1 MTKNE
6 KTILV
11 AWDFSEYAKHALS
24 HALFYSAQTGFD
36 VYLLHI
42 VKNQSL
48 VEESQVAL
56 QKSAL
61 EIWEQEG
68 EKVQTIVKVNN
79 MSDGFKEAA
88 HELNSLMI
96 FSGISGFKG
105 QQPFIGPYVMN
116 AITGSIIPYV
126 VVQQGKLNTDQL
138 TLICPIDQ
146 KRQSKEHLAW
156 VQELSNICNPK
167 IYLVYPDYNFS
178 HKKQLVKSNLSFSCN
193 YLKRF
198 GIAYEE
204 EKLSCHKFKLNM
216 LNFAKKTQ
224 ADLILNVTK
233 NESKL
238 INLFY
243 KSNNYKLIANDKQI
257 PVMSIRPQE
266 GLWKYGKFY

>member
-24 HALFYSAQTGFD
+24 HALFYSEQTGFD

-42 VKNQSL
+42 VKNESL
-48 VEESQVAL
+48 VEEAKIAL
-56 QKSAL
+56 QKSAK
-61 EIWEQEG
+61 EIEEQEG
-68 EKVQTIVKVNN
+68 ETVQTIVKVNN
-79 MSDGFKEAA
+79 LSDGFKEAA
-88 HELNSLMI
+88 QELNSLMI

-105 QQPFIGPYVMN
+105 LQPYIMN
-116 AITGSIIPYV
+116 AITGSMIPYV
-126 VVQQGKLNTDQL
+126 VVQQAKLKTDQL

-146 KRQSKEHLAW
+146 KRQSKELLAW
-156 VQELSNICNPK
+156 VQELANICNPK

-178 HKKQLVKSNLSFSCN
+178 HKNQLVKSNLSFSCN

-198 GIAYEE
+198 NIEYQE
-204 EKLSCHKFKLNM
+204 EKLPSEDFKLNM
-216 LNFAKKTQ
+216 LNFGKKIQ
-224 ADLILNVTK
+224 ADLILNVTQ

-238 INLFY
+238 KNLFY

-257 PVMSIRPQE
+257 PIMLIKPQE